1 LLVVFYFYIRFF
13 ILFFDNVCNNKLRID
28 FSASGLVSGSGI
40 APYLTFVTT
49 RQAASLIWLNGK
61 WRITN
66 TDALV
71 S

>member
-1 LLVVFYFYIRFF
+1 
-13 ILFFDNVCNNKLRID
+13 VCNNKLRID